1 MAVTMMA
8 SPELKQFDLLQTM
21 EDTVTE
27 MIAKKEQKPVLYIP
41 FRFME
46 VYNSP
51 EMIDLLKAILD
62 YTTDLFKLEYKLEV
76 LSAEART
83 KNLPDPKPLPSEL
96 RRLQEK
102 AQEMARRY
110 GWIIISFK
118 KSKNKQEDQ
127 NLYETIL
134 YFMHKTLSA
143 AYDRNDVHKLEE
155 ELSRL
160 FRSTA
165 FNITL
170 RKQAE
175 AEHKLP
181 PLKPQLLPQ
190 PQTKAELQ
198 EQIKA
203 KKQESII
210 NRIENKRRYTR
221 NPERSQSLVMRPG
234 FVKLSPFKAIEARS
248 PLISMILPSPRD
260 KIRQYEQERKNKNLA
275 KNTNKISQAEAKE
288 ILRDEMRRVQ
298 EG

>member
-1 MAVTMMA
+1 MMA
-8 SPELKQFDLLQTM
+8 SSELNAKQFDLLQTM
-21 EDTVTE
+21 ENTVTG
-27 MIAKKEQKPVLYIP
+27 MVATKESKPVLYIP

-51 EMIDLLKAILD
+51 EMIDLLKSILD

-96 RRLQEK
+96 RRLEEK
-102 AQEMARRY
+102 AQEMARKY

-143 AYDRNDVHKLEE
+143 AFDSNDVHKLEE

-175 AEHKLP
+175 ADSTNSQPSNQKSLLRSCLNPRLRLSCRSRSKLRSRRASSTALRTSVDTP
-181 PLKPQLLPQ
+181 TTLSEV
-190 PQTKAELQ
+190 KA
-198 EQIKA
+198 
-203 KKQESII
+203 S
-210 NRIENKRRYTR
+210 
-221 NPERSQSLVMRPG
+221 
-234 FVKLSPFKAIEARS
+234 
-248 PLISMILPSPRD
+248 
-260 KIRQYEQERKNKNLA
+260 
-275 KNTNKISQAEAKE
+275 
-288 ILRDEMRRVQ
+288 
-298 EG
+298 